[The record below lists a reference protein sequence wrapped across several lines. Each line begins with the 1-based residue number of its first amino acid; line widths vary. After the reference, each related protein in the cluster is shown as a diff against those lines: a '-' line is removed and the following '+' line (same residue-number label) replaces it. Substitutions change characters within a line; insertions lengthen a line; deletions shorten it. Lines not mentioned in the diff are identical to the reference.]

1 MTSAS
6 SLHFGP
12 EWMRKPSR
20 GSLSSH
26 SPNAAGNSPSATS
39 NMLPTPPTQAAPALP
54 NVSSYS
60 SLLTS
65 TSPPPEI
72 KSEDESYPFRY
83 SKDQMIRVWK
93 DGGGRGGLGLEVE
106 RWPGIVREVG
116 GEPVGVRDMTQEERK
131 VSSVL
136 TQPCLAAPVPP
147 SLYRNSCLPR
157 GPAPCLT

>member
-20 GSLSSH
+20 ASLTPL
-26 SPNAAGNSPSATS
+26 SPNAGNSPGTTS
-39 NMLPTPPTQAAPALP
+39 SLLPTPPNPGATQLP

-65 TSPPPEI
+65 ASPPPQI
-72 KSEDESYPFRY
+72 KSEDENYPFRY
-83 SKDQMIRVWK
+83 SKDQLLRVWK

-116 GEPVGVRDMTQEERK
+116 GEPQGVKEMTPDERK
-131 VSSVL
+131 CQLGSPYAPQHH
-136 TQPCLAAPVPP
+136 QPIACL
-147 SLYRNSCLPR
+147 
-157 GPAPCLT
+157 